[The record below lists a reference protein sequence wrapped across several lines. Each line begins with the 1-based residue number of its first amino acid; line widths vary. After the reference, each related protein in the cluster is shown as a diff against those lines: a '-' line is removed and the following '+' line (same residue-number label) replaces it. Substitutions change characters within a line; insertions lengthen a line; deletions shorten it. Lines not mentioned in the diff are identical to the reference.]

1 MRIQGKKMW
10 IAGQFM
16 AAQLLIEEGVIR
28 QVLPY
33 GAKEADEDYGDTACF
48 LALLIFTP
56 TVLTDMIQTTPDRR
70 GLESG

>member
-33 GAKEADEDYGDTACF
+33 GAKEADEDYGDNRV
-48 LALLIFTP
+48 LPALLIFTP

>member
-16 AAQLLIEEGVIR
+16 AAQLLIEEARFFLTGRKRRMRIT
-28 QVLPY
+28 
-33 GAKEADEDYGDTACF
+33 GITACF